1 MGKFFAAIIIAFMIG
16 WLSPMCSHLRE
27 NVSTIPVPSPA
38 VAPSEPVLPETV
50 EAPVEALEPVPA
62 QAPVPERA
70 APRLVTVAPYR
81 STKMFPEIDGG
92 RYLVSIL
99 RANLSDVAAT
109 GARLAVAARVRGEIV
124 ERAQSGSGQTLPAGS
139 TTYFGLPVSVDVF
152 DDILDGPDDQSSALD
167 WTLTYRF
174 EDDAPGT
181 TRCYGV
187 SALPRRREPTG
198 LVWRT
203 FGQTSVCP

>member
-27 NVSTIPVPSPA
+27 NVA
-38 VAPSEPVLPETV
+38 VAPAPAAPVAPVAPITPAEPV
-50 EAPVEALEPVPA
+50 EAP
-62 QAPVPERA
+62 APVPIREA
-70 APRLVTVAPYR
+70 GLVTVAPYR

-99 RANLSDVAAT
+99 RANRSDVDAA
-109 GARLAVAARVRGEIV
+109 GARLAVAARVRGTVV
-124 ERAQSGSGQTLPAGS
+124 ERAESGAGQTLAAG
-139 TTYFGLPVSVDVF
+139 TTSYFGLPVSVDVF

-174 EDDAPGT
+174 EDDAPGAK
-181 TRCYGV
+181 RCYGV
-187 SALPRRREPTG
+187 STLPRRREPTG
-198 LVWRT
+198 LVWKT